1 MKNKLPLEKAFVI
14 VVATLFVSIKII
26 QLVIIYKK

>member
-14 VVATLFVSIKII
+14 VLATLFASIKII

>member
-1 MKNKLPLEKAFVI
+1 MKNKPTLEKAFVI
-14 VVATLFVSIKII
+14 IVATLFASIKII